1 MSISEISGAAPV
13 PLPTPVPASA
23 GTSSTGGTEQSL
35 LSALEAS
42 SPGISPT
49 AIFLIQLE
57 QLQKENPVEY
67 AKVAASIS
75 TQLQTDAKT
84 AAVDGNPTQANKL
97 DQLATVFDA
106 SSQSGQLPT
115 VDALHDAGLSRH
127 HFHGHDSPQA
137 AAPTPAVAPA
147 SDSIES
153 IVASEVSNAISS
165 LNS

>member
-1 MSISEISGAAPV
+1 MNIPEISGASPIPPIAAPA
-13 PLPTPVPASA
+13 ASA

-84 AAVDGNPTQANKL
+84 ATLDGNPTQADKL
-97 DQLATVFDA
+97 NQLATVFDGSA
-106 SSQSGQLPT
+106 HTGLLPT
-115 VDALHDAGLSRH
+115 VDALHDAGLSRE
-127 HFHGHDSPQA
+127 HFHGHDSPHIA
-137 AAPTPAVAPA
+137 TPTVVTPA
-147 SDSIES
+147 SDSLES
-153 IVASEVSNAISS
+153 IVAGEVSNAISS
-165 LNS
+165 LNT